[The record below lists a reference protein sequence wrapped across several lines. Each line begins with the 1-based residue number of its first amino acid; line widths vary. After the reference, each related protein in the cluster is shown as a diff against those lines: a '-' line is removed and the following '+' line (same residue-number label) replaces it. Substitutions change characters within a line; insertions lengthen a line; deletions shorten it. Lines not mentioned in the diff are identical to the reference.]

1 MRADIV
7 SEALQKHRGNIE
19 DNSVQSFV
27 QALRAAPD
35 SCADEFMTLRAK
47 NKWLTFLMS
56 LFLGAFALDRFYIGE
71 RKSAIVK
78 VILVF
83 SSIVLCL
90 VPFIIFWSTTIPA
103 TETTPEQ
110 PGSMGLSGVLLY
122 IGFID
127 AVVAGAMYLAD
138 VFTLSKKVKDLNYR
152 YLAGFLHDATID
164 AKSYATTAPAKE
176 EEAAPAPAEE
186 KEEDDILVEQPV
198 EIVTPEEE
206 VAEEAVE
213 EAREET
219 AEEATVTE

>member
-35 SCADEFMTLRAK
+35 SCAQEFMTLRAK
-47 NKWLTFLMS
+47 NKWLTLLLS

-71 RKSAIVK
+71 RKSAITK

-83 SSIVLCL
+83 SSVVLCL
-90 VPFIIFWSTTIPA
+90 VPFIIFWATTTPA
-103 TETTPEQ
+103 TETTPEV

-122 IGFID
+122 VGLIV
-127 AVVAGAMYLAD
+127 AVVAAVIYLSD

-152 YLAGFLHDATID
+152 YLAGFLHDATNE
-164 AKSYATTAPAKE
+164 AKIQPAAVSVNTAPVVEEVAPVVEEVAPVDDILEQPKE
-176 EEAAPAPAEE
+176 ITEEAPAEE
-186 KEEDDILVEQPV
+186 APVQEEK
-198 EIVTPEEE
+198 TEE
-206 VAEEAVE
+206 
-213 EAREET
+213 
-219 AEEATVTE
+219 

>member
-19 DNSVQSFV
+19 DNSVQSYV

-35 SCADEFMTLRAK
+35 SCAAEFMTLRAK

-71 RKSAIVK
+71 RKSAITK

-83 SSIVLCL
+83 SSIILCL
-90 VPFIIFWSTTIPA
+90 VPFIIFWATSVPA
-103 TETTPEQ
+103 TETTEAV

-127 AVVAGAMYLAD
+127 AVVAGAMYVAD

-152 YLAGFLHDATID
+152 YLAGFLHEATIN
-164 AKSYATTAPAKE
+164 AKTYDTTAPAAE
-176 EEAAPAPAEE
+176 VEEVAVAEEA
-186 KEEDDILVEQPV
+186 EEDPLVEQPT
-198 EIVTPEEE
+198 EIAIPEEA
-206 VAEEAVE
+206 AEEA
-213 EAREET
+213 
-219 AEEATVTE
+219 AEVAVTE

>member
-19 DNSVQSFV
+19 DNSVQSYV

-35 SCADEFMTLRAK
+35 SCAEEFMTLRAK

-83 SSIVLCL
+83 SSIILCL
-90 VPFIIFWSTTIPA
+90 VPFIIFWATSTPA
-103 TETTPEQ
+103 TETAEAV

-127 AVVAGAMYLAD
+127 AVVAGAMYVAD
-138 VFTLSKKVKDLNYR
+138 VFTLSKKVKDINYK
-152 YLAGFLHDATID
+152 YLAGFLHEATIN
-164 AKSYATTAPAKE
+164 AKTYANTAPAKE
-176 EEAAPAPAEE
+176 DE
-186 KEEDDILVEQPV
+186 VV
-198 EIVTPEEE
+198 E
-206 VAEEAVE
+206 VAEESVE
-213 EAREET
+213 EDTLVELPIEDT
-219 AEEATVTE
+219 VKEEAVAE